1 MAGSTPATFRRE
13 PTARRRCSTRPVHI
27 TAPFTRR
34 WSARS
39 PAQARRRRA
48 TAETT
53 VPAAQAATPRRR
65 WVTIRSVFALVAAS
79 VFLAF
84 VVGAAARG
92 SLPLAVPIVY
102 AAASVTAAI
111 VYAADKS
118 AARRNQ
124 WRTRERTLHL
134 LALAGGWPGALV
146 AQTVFRHKT
155 RKMSFR
161 LVFWMTVVL
170 NCGALAWWMSTARS

>member
-13 PTARRRCSTRPVHI
+13 PTARRRCSTRPVPI

-102 AAASVTAAI
+102 APASVAAA
-111 VYAADKS
+111 VRS
-118 AARRNQ
+118 A
-124 WRTRERTLHL
+124 REQ
-134 LALAGGWPGALV
+134 AGGPP
-146 AQTVFRHKT
+146 
-155 RKMSFR
+155 
-161 LVFWMTVVL
+161 
-170 NCGALAWWMSTARS
+170 